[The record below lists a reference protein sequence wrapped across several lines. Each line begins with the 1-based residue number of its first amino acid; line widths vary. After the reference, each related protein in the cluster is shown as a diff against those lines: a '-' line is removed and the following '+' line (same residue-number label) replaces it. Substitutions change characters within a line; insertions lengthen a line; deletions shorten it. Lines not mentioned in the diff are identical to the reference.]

1 MRAWPFLKLAI
12 PLGTLAA
19 LAIAYGIGRLT
30 EKPETPINIQRP
42 PPTTFTKL
50 APPVHGHTLA
60 GLVTSPT
67 GEPLEHALVWLRSG
81 NEPSFT
87 WTDPKGEF
95 RFDELGAGPWPAK
108 VVALGHEPLALTLQE
123 ATTPQRIALKKA
135 YGSPPKLAALEHA
148 PLAGRIVVPEGFDAS
163 HFEVVLE
170 PDAPTTIDSA
180 LPRRAQCDAKGG
192 FQIDDLLVA
201 RYDVR
206 VLPAWARGGSWPDLL
221 FGVGEGEEHA
231 FTHARA
237 GGELVLRL
245 AFGSIEGK
253 LVEPITRGP
262 DGAPLPVPRD
272 EPVEGAVV
280 ELAFAGDSGRVWIPE
295 TTDAAGRFVLRP
307 LPKGRYLLTLRAG
320 EATLRREI
328 ELGASEQQKLDLRLA
343 PAAAG
348 H

>member
-1 MRAWPFLKLAI
+1 
-12 PLGTLAA
+12 
-19 LAIAYGIGRLT
+19 
-30 EKPETPINIQRP
+30 
-42 PPTTFTKL
+42 
-50 APPVHGHTLA
+50 
-60 GLVTSPT
+60 
-67 GEPLEHALVWLRSG
+67 
-81 NEPSFT
+81 
-87 WTDPKGEF
+87 
-95 RFDELGAGPWPAK
+95 

-123 ATTPQRIALKKA
+123 ASTPQKIALKKA
-135 YGSPPKLAALEHA
+135 YGPPPKLVALEHV

-163 HFEVVLE
+163 RFEVLLE
-170 PDAPTTIDSA
+170 PDAPASIDSA
-180 LPRRAQCDAKGG
+180 LPRRVPCDAKGA
-192 FQIDDLLVA
+192 FRIDDLLVA

-231 FTHARA
+231 FTHQKG

-245 AFGSIEGK
+245 AFGTIEGT

-280 ELAFAGDSGRVWIPE
+280 ELAFAGESGRVWIPE
-295 TTDAAGRFVLRP
+295 STDAAGRFALRP

-320 EATLRREI
+320 EATLQQEF
-328 ELGASEQQKLDLRLA
+328 ELGASEQKRLDLRLV